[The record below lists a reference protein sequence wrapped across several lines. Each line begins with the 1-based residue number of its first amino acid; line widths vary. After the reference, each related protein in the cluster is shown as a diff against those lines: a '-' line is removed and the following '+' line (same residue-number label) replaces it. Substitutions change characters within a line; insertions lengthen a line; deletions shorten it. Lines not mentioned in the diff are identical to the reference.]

1 MNYLKNGYESASAR
15 VPYPGKSLSFSAN
28 NRSNSISGDPHS
40 YYSFA
45 AQLTKGVGLTPMQQS
60 TLYQQQQ
67 MFNGYANGLASSL
80 YGSQAASVYGN
91 FGL

>member
-1 MNYLKNGYESASAR
+1 ML
-15 VPYPGKSLSFSAN
+15 
-28 NRSNSISGDPHS
+28 GDPHS

-80 YGSQAASVYGN
+80 YGSSSSVYGN
-91 FGL
+91 WVTLCNA